1 MKAFRHLIAS
11 LLWVGVIAWSQ
22 SVTPSNAQATTQA
35 QPPSGNT
42 VQTPV
47 AVAPAGSPS
56 TAGAQDAASA
66 AKQVIEV
73 RQVIGGDFCLEDS
86 GGQCT
91 TELLKP
97 DAKAEDKLNGY
108 VSDAAGSAVDLAS
121 VSLAADVADITFKAS
136 ADFKPL
142 WLVLSRNHHSYKFAF
157 APAPP
162 LENIQLVFASDD
174 LPKICEPPREG
185 GTYKKDAQGQF
196 VITDSKGNYLTD
208 CDHTTRDDLVF
219 KDLSGSNQ
227 SQTDFVAIQNHL
239 LFTKWRGHMGA
250 EPYATIV
257 TNKHTNLSIVARRTI
272 KPGQNLAQLN
282 IDMTIMDQT
291 TASRNYGNRI
301 AKRYLLV
308 NLDVRNPGDKKL
320 QFNKSALYFDVDYVE
335 ADKAC
340 AGKICP
346 GRDFLYPLAT
356 VSTLGL
362 WQPSPYEPQFVAM
375 GRPEPGKHW
384 WQSDHRLPPREARFG
399 LEQNVKHSP
408 ISYLAALG
416 SFDATAEKT
425 DADLKA
431 VELVAS
437 VLSNIATGGLVAD
450 RSGRLAGATAVL
462 ASTFL
467 PGVRGIVLNT
477 SEINRL
483 RANLVSQT
491 LQETV
496 QVSPHGSTSTIVL
509 LPREG
514 ILSFTDAEVPV
525 MIKRVLDVHAVVQ
538 VVTELPETSVE
549 KGQCRQDY
557 TKEQAR
563 LALGEPTGVTTN
575 PNGTSEFTFSKGPV
589 ASADF
594 DADGKLTTCKPRS
607 ASEQLDA
614 ATTLAD
620 ANQILTNLGLT
631 AANKIELTDGSTVL
645 AGVPGVSRTYHFDA
659 KGNRTTDYTFA
670 FDEIKA
676 EVGKKKSDLDTLL
689 ETKASALQKDRSDV
703 IAALAKSV
711 LADAK
716 ATTDKPVRYPSPDI
730 KDGFV
735 VVTFANADGKPGRI
749 TDDSTVQHVAFE
761 GPQPGTPQ

>member
-1 MKAFRHLIAS
+1 MKAARYFIAS
-11 LLWVGVIAWSQ
+11 LLWVGVTAWSQ
-22 SVTPSNAQATTQA
+22 SVTPSNAQATTQT
-35 QPPSGNT
+35 QPPAGT
-42 VQTPV
+42 AVQTP
-47 AVAPAGSPS
+47 AAADPTGTPPK
-56 TAGAQDAASA
+56 AGATDPVVA
-66 AKQVIEV
+66 AKEEV
-73 RQVIGGDFCLEDS
+73 EIRQVIGGDFCLEDS
-86 GGQCT
+86 NGQCT

-97 DAKAEDKLNGY
+97 NAKAEDKLSGY
-108 VSDAAGSAVDLAS
+108 VSDATGSAVDLAS
-121 VSLAADVADITFKAS
+121 VSLAADVADITFKAR

-142 WLVLSRNHHSYKFAF
+142 WLVLSRSSHSYKFAF
-157 APAPP
+157 TPAPP

-174 LPKICEPPREG
+174 LPKICEPPKEG

-196 VITDSKGNYLTD
+196 VIADSKGNYLTD

-219 KDLSGSNQ
+219 KDLSGNNQ
-227 SQTDFVAIQNHL
+227 SQTDFVAIQNRL

-257 TNKHTNLSIVARRTI
+257 SNKHTNLSIVARRTV
-272 KPGQNLAQLN
+272 KPGQNSAQLN

-335 ADKAC
+335 AEKAC

-362 WQPSPYEPQFVAM
+362 WQPSPYEPPFVAK
-375 GRPEPGKHW
+375 RP
-384 WQSDHRLPPREARFG
+384 LREARFG

-431 VELVAS
+431 VELLAS
-437 VLSNIATGGLVAD
+437 VLSNIATGGIVAD
-450 RSGRLAGATAVL
+450 KSGSFAAATSVL

-496 QVSPHGSTSTIVL
+496 QVPPHGSTSTIVL

-525 MIKRVLDVHAVVQ
+525 MIKRVLDVHTVIQ

-549 KGQCRQDY
+549 KGQCKQDY
-557 TKEQAR
+557 TKDQAR

-575 PNGTSEFTFSKGPV
+575 PNGTSEFTFAKGPF

-614 ATTLAD
+614 ATTLAE
-620 ANQILTNLGLT
+620 ANQILTDLGLT

-645 AGVPGVSRTYHFDA
+645 ADVPGVSKTYHFDA
-659 KGNRTTDYTFA
+659 KGNRTTDYKFA
-670 FDEIKA
+670 FDDIKA

-689 ETKASALQKDRSDV
+689 GTKASALQKDRSDV
-703 IAALAKSV
+703 VAALAKSV
-711 LADAK
+711 SADAK
-716 ATTDKPVRYPSPDI
+716 ATTDKPVRYPSPEI
-730 KDGFV
+730 KDGSV
-735 VVTFANADGKPGRI
+735 VVTFANSDGKVGRI

-761 GPQPGTPQ
+761 GPQPRTPQ

>member
-1 MKAFRHLIAS
+1 MKALRHLIAS

-22 SVTPSNAQATTQA
+22 SVTPSNAQATTQT
-35 QPPSGNT
+35 QPPSSNA
-42 VQTPV
+42 VQTPA
-47 AVAPAGSPS
+47 AVAPAPTNTPS
-56 TAGAQDAASA
+56 TAGAQDAAAS
-66 AKQVIEV
+66 AKQQIEI

-86 GGQCT
+86 SGQCT

-97 DAKAEDKLNGY
+97 NARAEDRVSGY
-108 VSDAAGSAVDLAS
+108 VSDAAGLAVNLAS
-121 VSLAADVADITFKAS
+121 VSLAADVADITFKAG
-136 ADFKPL
+136 ADFKPV
-142 WLVLSRNHHSYKFAF
+142 WLVLSRNGHSYKFAF

-174 LPKICEPPREG
+174 LPKICEPPKEG
-185 GTYKKDAQGQF
+185 EAYKKDAQGQF
-196 VITDSKGNYLTD
+196 VIADSKGNYLTD

-219 KDLSGSNQ
+219 KDLSGGNQ
-227 SQTDFVAIQNHL
+227 SQTDFVAIQNRL

-257 TNKHTNLSIVARRTI
+257 TNKHTNLSIIARRTV
-272 KPGQNLAQLN
+272 KPGQNPAQLN

-335 ADKAC
+335 AEKAC
-340 AGKICP
+340 AGRICP

-362 WQPSPYEPQFVAM
+362 WQPSPYEPPFVAK
-375 GRPEPGKHW
+375 RP
-384 WQSDHRLPPREARFG
+384 LREARFG

-408 ISYLAALG
+408 VSYLSALG

-431 VELVAS
+431 LELFAS

-450 RSGRLAGATAVL
+450 KSGRLADAASVL

-477 SEINRL
+477 SQINRL

-491 LQETV
+491 LQETI
-496 QVSPHGSTSTIVL
+496 QVPPHGSTSTIVL

-514 ILSFTDAEVPV
+514 ILSFTDSEVPV
-525 MIKRVLDVHAVVQ
+525 MIKRVLDVHPVIQ

-549 KGQCRQDY
+549 KGQCKQDY

-563 LALGEPTGVTTN
+563 LALGEPTGVTAN
-575 PNGTSEFTFSKGPV
+575 PNGTSEFTFAKGAV

-594 DADGKLTTCKPRS
+594 NADGKLTTCKPRTP
-607 ASEQLDA
+607 SEQLDA
-614 ATTLAD
+614 ATTLAE
-620 ANQILTNLGLT
+620 ANQILTSLGLT

-645 AGVPGVSRTYHFDA
+645 ADVPGVSKTYHFDA

-689 ETKASALQKDRSDV
+689 ETKASTLQKDRSDV
-703 IAALAKSV
+703 VAALAKSV
-711 LADAK
+711 PTDAK
-716 ATTDKPVRYPSPDI
+716 ATTDKPVRYPSPEI
-730 KDGFV
+730 KDGYV
-735 VVTFANADGKPGRI
+735 VVTFANADGKVGRI

-761 GPQPGTPQ
+761 GAQPGTPQ